1 MHNEDRVDSYK
12 YISGMTRRESLKWLG
27 LLAAGSA
34 ISLSA
39 GCSKALEEKIS
50 DKGHWP
56 DLDLQPITA
65 KGYGTDPNMVMP
77 PQSPWPLT
85 LTQAQL
91 NLVAVLAD
99 YIVPS
104 EGNNPSATEVNVP
117 SVIDEWVSS
126 PYNGQQKDRVTILHG
141 LAWIDDEAVLRYKA
155 PFVALKKEQQT
166 AILNDIAYF
175 DDETPAQF
183 QRIGNAFLRFKN
195 LVLGAYF
202 CTPQGCKDIG
212 YLGNVPIA
220 GDYPG
225 PTDEAK
231 AHLDSVL
238 AELGL
243 TEYAYQDS
251 VAS

>member
-1 MHNEDRVDSYK
+1 MHSQESVDSYK

-34 ISLSA
+34 VSLTA
-39 GCSKALEEKIS
+39 GCSKVLEETIS
-50 DKGHWP
+50 PQGHWP
-56 DLDLQPITA
+56 SLELPPITA
-65 KGYGTDPNMVMP
+65 KGYGTDPNMLLP
-77 PQSPWPLT
+77 PESPWPLT
-85 LTQAQL
+85 LTNEQL
-91 NLVAVLAD
+91 TQVAILAN
-99 YIVPS
+99 YIVPR
-104 EGNNPSATEVNVP
+104 EGDSPSASEVNVP

-141 LAWIDDEAVLRYKA
+141 LAWIDDESMLRYEKVFA
-155 PFVALKKEQQT
+155 KLEIAQQK
-166 AILNDIAYF
+166 AILDDISYF
-175 DDETPAQF
+175 DDNTPAQF

-195 LVLGAYF
+195 LILGAYF

-225 PTDEAK
+225 PTAQAK
-231 AHLDSVL
+231 AHLDGVL

-243 TEYAYQDS
+243 TQYAYKDE
-251 VAS
+251 

>member
-34 ISLSA
+34 VTLSA

-56 DLDLQPITA
+56 ELDLKPIKA
-65 KGYGTDPNMVMP
+65 NGYGTDPNMVMP
-77 PQSPWPLT
+77 PESPWPLT
-85 LTQAQL
+85 LNQHQL
-91 NLVAVLAD
+91 NLVAVLAN
-99 YIVPS
+99 YIVPR
-104 EGNNPSATEVNVP
+104 EGNNPSATDVNVP

-126 PYNGQQKDRVTILHG
+126 PYNGQQKDRNTILHG
-141 LAWIDDEAVLRYKA
+141 LAWIDDESTIRFKKQ
-155 PFVALKKEQQT
+155 FIALNSTQQT

-175 DDETPAQF
+175 DESTPAQY

-225 PTDEAK
+225 PTKEAK
-231 AHLDSVL
+231 EHLDTVL
-238 AELGL
+238 VELGL
-243 TEYAYQDS
+243 AEYAYSD
-251 VAS
+251 